1 MVSVVET
8 SYKTAAAPVLSLMCD
23 PSVKHAIWKGLRC
36 WRCCLRSLIRES
48 SLTQD
53 AFIYKSIVRYCGI
66 KFRGYEGSG
75 SSDVPCVS

>member
-36 WRCCLRSLIRES
+36 WRCCLRSLIVIRVS
-48 SLTQD
+48 SATVVLNLG
-53 AFIYKSIVRYCGI
+53 AMRVVEVVMSHVFPS
-66 KFRGYEGSG
+66 SG
-75 SSDVPCVS
+75 FLS